1 MTYPGEGD
9 SDNVRGKIV
18 ERCTIAVLSRDYTHA
33 CTCMHKFM
41 ICKADEKFPTV
52 ESVLQSAGQY
62 FKYWVIKAWH
72 NVSIACCSFNFKYS
86 FMKKIMMTACV
97 VAFMS
102 MMALAQNVD
111 STQNQQNGSTDFRN
125 NPIQDS
131 AMTQPVNPQP
141 IEGTPRTQ
149 DATSPI
155 IQQQQQQTQPQIQTQ
170 PQQQAEPQPQQQQ
183 LESPLQTQPQV
194 PTQSQPTLDS
204 NSPTPQQDQLNQPVQ
219 PTQPQQSA
227 PTSPANPAGS
237 GTRPR

>member
-1 MTYPGEGD
+1 MF
-9 SDNVRGKIV
+9 SHRIV
-18 ERCTIAVLSRDYTHA
+18 VFTL
-33 CTCMHKFM
+33 
-41 ICKADEKFPTV
+41 
-52 ESVLQSAGQY
+52 
-62 FKYWVIKAWH
+62 
-72 NVSIACCSFNFKYS
+72 KYS
-86 FMKKIMMTACV
+86 FMKKIMMTACG

-111 STQNQQNGSTDFRN
+111 STQNQNGSTDFKN

-155 IQQQQQQTQPQIQTQ
+155 IQSQPQQQTQPQIQTQ
-170 PQQQAEPQPQQQQ
+170 PQQQAEPQLQPQQQQ
-183 LESPLQTQPQV
+183 SDLPLQTQPQV
-194 PTQSQPTLDS
+194 PTQSQPTLDP

-219 PTQPQQSA
+219 PTQPQQST

-237 GTRPR
+237 GTRPK